1 MNYYIILGVVLFVIV
16 ISIQYTLNKIL
27 VELKDIKR
35 FIVKSKINNSDK
47 NI

>member
-35 FIVKSKINNSDK
+35 FIVESKINNIDK